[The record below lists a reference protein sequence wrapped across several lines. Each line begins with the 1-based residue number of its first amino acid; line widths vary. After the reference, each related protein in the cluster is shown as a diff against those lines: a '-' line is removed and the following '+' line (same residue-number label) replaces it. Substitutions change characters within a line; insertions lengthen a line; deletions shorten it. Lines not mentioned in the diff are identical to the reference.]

1 MIKLL
6 LGLLLLGSLCILFIP
21 RHQVF
26 LIRFVGNATS
36 FFTFFISLFLWILF
50 DDSTPKL
57 QFVDEIVWLS
67 QSNINFTLGV
77 DGISLFFILLTTLLI
92 PVCLLASWSS
102 VTIYV
107 KEYFIAFLLMEVL
120 LVLVFSVSDL
130 LLFYIF
136 FESVLIPMYIIIGVW
151 GSRERKI
158 RAAYMFFLYTLFGSV
173 LMLLGIIYIYV
184 QVGSTDYET
193 LLNYEFSALEQK
205 LLWLSFLLLWR
216 LKFQCCLR
224 IFGFQKHT

>member
-6 LGLLLLGSLCILFIP
+6 LGILLLGSLFILFIP
-21 RHQVF
+21 RHQIF

-36 FFTFFISLFLWILF
+36 FFTFFVSLFLWILF

-92 PVCLLASWSS
+92 PICLLASWYS

-136 FESVLIPMYIIIGVW
+136 FESVLIPMFAIIG
-151 GSRERKI
+151 I
-158 RAAYMFFLYTLFGSV
+158 
-173 LMLLGIIYIYV
+173 
-184 QVGSTDYET
+184 
-193 LLNYEFSALEQK
+193 
-205 LLWLSFLLLWR
+205 
-216 LKFQCCLR
+216 
-224 IFGFQKHT
+224 

>member
-6 LGLLLLGSLCILFIP
+6 LGILLLGSLFILFIP
-21 RHQVF
+21 RHQIF

-36 FFTFFISLFLWILF
+36 FFTFFVSLFLWILF

-92 PVCLLASWSS
+92 PICLLASWYS

-107 KEYFIAFLLMEVL
+107 KEYIIAFLLMEVL

-151 GSRERKI
+151 GSRERKV
-158 RAAYMFFLYTLFGSV
+158 RAAYMFFFYTLS
-173 LMLLGIIYIYV
+173 LG
-184 QVGSTDYET
+184 
-193 LLNYEFSALEQK
+193 LF
-205 LLWLSFLLLWR
+205 
-216 LKFQCCLR
+216 
-224 IFGFQKHT
+224 